1 MGKGLWAAGL
11 KSRSALSL
19 KGVILEDYK
28 RELHSFSEGLDMFL
42 VSGSALIE
50 EFLGSGERS
59 TSDRSHDRLYLSLD
73 LGLLTKKS
81 LADPDLLK
89 HP

>member
-1 MGKGLWAAGL
+1 
-11 KSRSALSL
+11 
-19 KGVILEDYK
+19 
-28 RELHSFSEGLDMFL
+28 MFL
-42 VSGSALIE
+42 VSGSASIE

-73 LGLLTKKS
+73 LGLLTEKS